1 MFFLLGSK
9 YICICGHFTIYNLI
23 FINLN
28 PFLLDY
34 STQSPVKNLSLFFI
48 SADWKG
54 FLVMTHDQ
62 LEKPFQSGEINKLV
76 MRHDELENVN
86 HGVLGALVEDIRTQL
101 FSIGRAFK
109 FYL

>member
-1 MFFLLGSK
+1 
-9 YICICGHFTIYNLI
+9 
-23 FINLN
+23 
-28 PFLLDY
+28 
-34 STQSPVKNLSLFFI
+34 
-48 SADWKG
+48 
-54 FLVMTHDQ
+54 MTHDQ